1 MRDATFGETL
11 QRRVAAAW
19 GERGAIAWALWPLSL
34 VFRAVTA
41 IRRVLFARGLLR
53 TERVG
58 VPVVVVGNLVA
69 GGAGKTPAVLAVVE
83 LLRRRG
89 YRPGIVSRGHG
100 GSATGAAGIVDVRL
114 DTPAAVCGDEPLLL
128 CRRSGAPVVVGA
140 DRPAAAHTLLRMH
153 PEVDIVVADDG
164 LQHLR
169 LHRDAQLIVFDERGA
184 GNGFVLPAG
193 PLREPIGHAPPPR
206 SVVVYN
212 AAGPT
217 MPWPGGIAARD
228 LAGATALADW
238 WAGRAPDRDVLTQLR
253 GRPLLAAA
261 GMARPQRFFAMLRA
275 HGLDLETAL
284 PLPDHHAFASL
295 PWPAQT
301 ADVVITEKDAV
312 KLPPGT
318 ALGATRVWVATLDW
332 RLPPACEDALLRLL
346 PTSSAS
352 RKEP

>member
-1 MRDATFGETL
+1 MRGASFGESL
-11 QRRVAAAW
+11 QRRVVAAW
-19 GERGAIAWALWPLSL
+19 GERGVIAWSLWPLSL
-34 VFRAVTA
+34 VFRAATA
-41 IRRVLFARGLLR
+41 LRRALFARGLLR
-53 TERVG
+53 AAHVG

-100 GSATGAAGIVDVRL
+100 GSAAGTDGVEVRP
-114 DTPAAVCGDEPLLL
+114 DSPAAVCGDEPLLL
-128 CRRSGAPVVVGA
+128 RRRSGAPVVVGA
-140 DRPAAAHTLLRMH
+140 DRPAAARMLLRLH
-153 PEVDIVVADDG
+153 PQVDIVVADDG

-169 LHRDAQLIVFDERGA
+169 LHRDAQLIVFDERGI
-184 GNGFVLPAG
+184 GNGFLLPAG
-193 PLREPIGHAPPPR
+193 PLREPIGRAPPPR

-217 MPWPGGIAARD
+217 TPWPGGIAARD

-253 GRPLLAAA
+253 ARPLLAAA

-275 HGLDLETAL
+275 HGLDVETEL

-301 ADVVITEKDAV
+301 ADVVVTEKDAV

-346 PTSSAS
+346 PAPPAS